1 MHFSGEDQCCG
12 SEMPAEM
19 RDEKIVAVRC
29 QLKCGVGCHNNRQ
42 QSPLI
47 YLGIWEHIQL
57 TRLDG
62 TLVKRG

>member
-42 QSPLI
+42 LSTE
-47 YLGIWEHIQL
+47 GKSHSSE
-57 TRLDG
+57 RSKD
-62 TLVKRG
+62 VEV